1 MTKKVFQYVIAFMA
15 ILLLW
20 DIVSVT
26 FNKNFLPSPVTT
38 IKAFCSLIVT
48 DELTN
53 HFGASFYRIVLGTL
67 IGLIAAL
74 PVGLLIGCS
83 KNVDDYLGKVFDILY
98 PIPKVVFLPIVVV
111 CLGIGDEPKIF
122 LIALVLFFQLTLI
135 IRDAVRHIPGEL
147 IRSMKALNPKKYQ
160 YLFHLVI
167 PACMPEIFSALR
179 ATLGISTAL
188 LFITENFA
196 SITGLGYFITKSMD
210 ARRFENMYAGVLSLA
225 LLGVL
230 LYVFIRI
237 VEHKVC
243 KWKYLETLDKGE

>member
-1 MTKKVFQYVIAFMA
+1 MTKRIFQYLIAFTA

-20 DIVSVT
+20 YFASIV
-26 FNKNFLPSPVTT
+26 FNKKFLPSPIST
-38 IKAFCSLIVT
+38 IESFFLLLAGDNLPRH
-48 DELTN
+48 LW
-53 HFGASFYRIVLGTL
+53 ASFYRIALGTL
-67 IGLIAAL
+67 IGLAASM
-74 PVGLLIGCS
+74 PMGLAIGCS
-83 KNVDDYLGKVFDILY
+83 KKADNYLGKVLDILY
-98 PIPKVVFLPIVVV
+98 PIPKVVFLPIIVV

-122 LIALVLFFQLTLI
+122 LIALVLFFQLTLT

-147 IRSMKALNPKKYQ
+147 IKSMEALNPKGHQ

-210 ARRFENMYAGVLSLA
+210 ARHFEDMYAGVLALA

-230 LYVFIRI
+230 LYVFIQF
-237 VEHKVC
+237 VEHRVC
-243 KWKYLETLDKGE
+243 KWKGLETLYEED